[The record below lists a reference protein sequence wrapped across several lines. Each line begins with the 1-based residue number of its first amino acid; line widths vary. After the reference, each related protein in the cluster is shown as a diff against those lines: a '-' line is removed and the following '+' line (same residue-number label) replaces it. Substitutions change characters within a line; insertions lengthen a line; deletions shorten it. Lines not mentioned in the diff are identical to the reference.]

1 MEPAPALSGAP
12 ASAPS
17 SAGALARDLP
27 TCSPPEAVVFGWG
40 ALRAPLE
47 RSDLALLVP
56 RSRARAL
63 QPSSPPGHQGD
74 TRTRPS
80 HTPFPSS
87 LSLSLSLS
95 LHPPTGVSEDGQ
107 LGLDSGEDVLAPKV
121 VEALL
126 GTRFRGR
133 EFGRAP
139 LVAGSRGSLAIDAE
153 GRLLSWGWNARGTLG
168 HGDW

>member
-1 MEPAPALSGAP
+1 MRAAPLHLLLPPGAYAPALSP
-12 ASAPS
+12 
-17 SAGALARDLP
+17 
-27 TCSPPEAVVFGWG
+27 
-40 ALRAPLE
+40 
-47 RSDLALLVP
+47 
-56 RSRARAL
+56 
-63 QPSSPPGHQGD
+63 
-74 TRTRPS
+74 
-80 HTPFPSS
+80 S
-87 LSLSLSLS
+87 LSLSHAPSS
-95 LHPPTGVSEDGQ
+95 TPVHTPGVSEDGQ
-107 LGLDSGEDVLAPKV
+107 LGLDSGDDVFAPKV